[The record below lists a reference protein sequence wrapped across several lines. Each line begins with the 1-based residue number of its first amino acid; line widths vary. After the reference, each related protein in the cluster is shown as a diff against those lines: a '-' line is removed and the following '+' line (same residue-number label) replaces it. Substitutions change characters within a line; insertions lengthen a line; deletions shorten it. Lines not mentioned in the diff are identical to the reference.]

1 LEVKNVVTS
10 FIQFEDSILILK
22 RSDKVGLH
30 QSRWAGVS
38 GYLEKN
44 EDPLKRALKEI
55 EEEIGL
61 LGETIELQR
70 ISEPI
75 GIPEPEI
82 DTFWIVYPHLFKTSS
97 NEVKLN
103 WENTEY
109 RWIDPI
115 KIWNY
120 ATVPALNEVLQM
132 VFPTPIENII
142 QEQKIVDRI
151 TKIRDDNSSTASQ
164 LAKESVITFHEAV
177 EAFETRILDEYMCL
191 MKTLALSIMN
201 LRPSIAPIR
210 NQIGHLIFQMVNSAM
225 NNLNLE
231 ELKLFFA
238 KETSSLL
245 EEADKLNEHIA
256 ENVFKIIPEKAVILT
271 HSYSAT
277 VLESLKYASD
287 KGKKIQIIAS
297 ESRPLF
303 EGRTTAKEL
312 TEYGISTTIV
322 TDAAAPHFAGNVNLV
337 LIGADSLLADGSVVN
352 KVGTYPIA
360 LSASYQGIPVYVAA
374 DLNKINLKSYF
385 SRVLLEEKD
394 QSEIWPSSPSNIGI
408 RNLYFDI
415 TPKALITLILT
426 ETQKLRADELLRVCE
441 VLVKNRYII

>member
-1 LEVKNVVTS
+1 MEVKNVVTS
-10 FIQFEDSILILK
+10 FIQFEDTILLLK
-22 RSDKVGLH
+22 RSDKVGTH

-38 GYLEKN
+38 GHLEKN

-61 LGETIELQR
+61 SGDKIELLK

-97 NEVKLN
+97 KNVKLD
-103 WENTEY
+103 WEHTEY
-109 RWIDPI
+109 RWIDP
-115 KIWNY
+115 KSIWSY

-132 VFPTPIENII
+132 AFPTPIENIVP
-142 QEQKIVDRI
+142 EQRIVDRI
-151 TKIRDDNSSTASQ
+151 IRIRNDNSSTASQ
-164 LAKESVITFHEAV
+164 LAKESVKTFLEAL
-177 EAFETRILDEYMCL
+177 ETFETRILDEYMYL
-191 MKTLALSIMN
+191 MKILALNIMN

-210 NQIGHLIFQMVNSAM
+210 NQIGHLMFQMVNSSK
-225 NNLNLE
+225 NNPNLE
-231 ELKLFFA
+231 ELKLFVV
-238 KETSSLL
+238 KEASSLL
-245 EEADKLNEHIA
+245 EEAEKSHVRIA

-271 HSYSAT
+271 NSYSAT
-277 VLESLKYASD
+277 VLESLKYAFD
-287 KGKKIQIIAS
+287 KGKEIKIIVS

-312 TEYGISTTIV
+312 TEYGISTTVV
-322 TDAAAPHFAGNVNLV
+322 TDAAAPYFAGNVDLV
-337 LIGADSLLADGSVVN
+337 LVGADSLLADGSVVN

-360 LSASYQGIPVYVAA
+360 LSASYQGVPVYVAA

-394 QSEIWPSSPSNIGI
+394 QSEIWPNSPSNICI

-426 ETQKLRADELLRVCE
+426 ETQKFRADELLRVCE
-441 VLVKNRYII
+441 VLVKNRCVI